1 MATFTK
7 TNAGTWKAEIRRKGW
22 PKVYKNFRTKRDAED
37 WARAKEDEMVR
48 GSFITRDK
56 SENTSV
62 RSAFDRYVKEV
73 VPTKKESSRRREIGR
88 AKFLSE
94 RLGQYSLATLNS
106 EIISDFRD
114 KRLSEGKSN
123 NTVRLE
129 LALLS
134 HLYSVSIKEWGI
146 GLTVNPVLNVRKPS
160 PGKGRERR
168 LKKDEEERLLRAAR
182 QQSNP
187 FVGWIIRL
195 ALHTAMRKGEIV
207 SLVMDSVD
215 MNKKTIFI
223 RDTKNSLV
231 RTVPM
236 SGSAFETMKEVMAYQ
251 DRPDDTDLVFPGKPG
266 KNGEK
271 PKPYI
276 INKAWV
282 RALKIAEMDDFRFHD
297 LRHEAT
303 SRLVEAGFSDQ
314 QVASITGHSSM
325 QMLKRYTHLRSEDL
339 VTMMEKM

>member
-1 MATFTK
+1 MATLTK
-7 TNAGTWKAEIRRKGW
+7 TNAGSWKAEIRRKGW

-48 GSFITRDK
+48 GSFIARDK
-56 SENTSV
+56 SENTSL
-62 RSAFDRYVKEV
+62 RSAFDRYVNEV

-94 RLGQYSLATLNS
+94 QLGQYSLATLNS
-106 EIISDFRD
+106 EIISGFRD

-168 LKKDEEERLLRAAR
+168 LKKDEEDRLLRAAN

-207 SLVMDSVD
+207 SLVLDSVD
-215 MNKKTIFI
+215 MDKKTIFI

-236 SGSAFETMKEVMAYQ
+236 SGSAFETMKEVMTYHY
-251 DRPDDTDLVFPGKPG
+251 RPDDTDLVFPGKPG

-271 PKPYI
+271 PKPYT

-282 RALKIAEMDDFRFHD
+282 RTLQIAEMDDFRFHD

>member
-1 MATFTK
+1 MATLTK
-7 TNAGTWKAEIRRKGW
+7 TTAGSWKAEIRRKGW

-37 WARAKEDEMVR
+37 WARATEDEMVR

-94 RLGQYSLATLNS
+94 QLGQYSLATLNS
-106 EIISDFRD
+106 EIISGFRD

-168 LKKDEEERLLRAAR
+168 LKKDEEDRLLRAAK

-207 SLVMDSVD
+207 SLVLDSVD
-215 MNKKTIFI
+215 MDKKTIFI

-236 SGSAFETMKEVMAYQ
+236 SGSAFETMKEIMAYH
-251 DRPDDTDLVFPGKPG
+251 DRPDDTDLVFPGNPG
-266 KNGEK
+266 KNGER

-276 INKAWV
+276 VNKAWV
-282 RALKIAEMDDFRFHD
+282 RTLEIAEIEGFRFHD

>member
-1 MATFTK
+1 MATLTK
-7 TNAGTWKAEIRRKGW
+7 TPAGSWKAEIRLKGW
-22 PKVYKNFRTKRDAED
+22 PRVNKTFRTKRDAQD
-37 WARAKEDEMVR
+37 WARAKEDEMVQ
-48 GSFITRDK
+48 GSFINRDK
-56 SENTSV
+56 SENTTV

-73 VPTKKESSRRREIGR
+73 VPTKKESSRRRDIGR

-94 RLGQYSLATLNS
+94 RLGQYSMATLNA
-106 EIISDFRD
+106 EIISEFRD

-134 HLYSVSIKEWGI
+134 HLYTIAIKEWGI
-146 GLTVNPVLNVRKPS
+146 GMTINPVLNVRKPS

-168 LKKDEEERLLRAAR
+168 LKKDEEDRLLRAAK
-182 QQSNP
+182 QQPNP
-187 FVGWIIRL
+187 FVSWIVRL
-195 ALHTAMRKGEIV
+195 ALSTAMRKGEIV
-207 SLVMDSVD
+207 SLVMDSID

-236 SGSAFETMKEVMAYQ
+236 SGSAYETMKEILAYQ
-251 DRPDDTDLVFPGKPG
+251 GRPEGTDLLFPGKAG
-266 KNGEK
+266 KYGEHK
-271 PKPYI
+271 HYI
-276 INKAWV
+276 INKAWTTT
-282 RALKIAEMDDFRFHD
+282 LKLSEIEDFRFHD

-339 VTMMEKM
+339 VSLMEKM

>member
-236 SGSAFETMKEVMAYQ
+236 SGSAFETMKEVMAYH
-251 DRPDDTDLVFPGKPG
+251 DRPDDADLVFPGKPG

-282 RALKIAEMDDFRFHD
+282 RTLKIAEMDDFRFHD

>member
-7 TNAGTWKAEIRRKGW
+7 TPAGSWKAEIRLKGW
-22 PKVYKNFRTKRDAED
+22 PRVNKTFRTKRDAQD
-37 WARAKEDEMVR
+37 WARAKEDEMVQ

-56 SENTSV
+56 SENTTIK
-62 RSAFDRYVKEV
+62 SAFDRYVKEV
-73 VPTKKESSRRREIGR
+73 VPTKKESSRRRDIGR

-94 RLGQYSLATLNS
+94 RLGQYSMSTLNS
-106 EIISDFRD
+106 EIISGFRD
-114 KRLSEGKSN
+114 KRLHEGKSN

-134 HLYSVSIKEWGI
+134 HLYTVAIKEWGI
-146 GLTVNPVLNVRKPS
+146 GMTVNPVLNVRKPS

-168 LKKDEEERLLRAAR
+168 LKKDEEERLLRAAK
-182 QQSNP
+182 QQPNP
-187 FVGWIIRL
+187 YVSWIIRL
-195 ALHTAMRKGEIV
+195 ALSTAMRKGEIV
-207 SLVMDSVD
+207 SLVKDSVD
-215 MNKKTIFI
+215 MDKKTIFI

-236 SGSAFETMKEVMAYQ
+236 SGSAYQTMKEVMAYKA
-251 DRPDDTDLVFPGKPG
+251 RPEGTNLLFPGKAG
-266 KNGEK
+266 KDGK
-271 PKPYI
+271 HKHYI
-276 INKAWV
+276 INKAWTTT
-282 RALKIAEMDDFRFHD
+282 LGLAEIEDFRFHD

-339 VTMMEKM
+339 VSMMEKM

>member
-236 SGSAFETMKEVMAYQ
+236 SGSAFETMKEVMTYH
-251 DRPDDTDLVFPGKPG
+251 DRPDDADLVFPGKPG

-282 RALKIAEMDDFRFHD
+282 RTLKIAEMDDFRFHD

>member
-223 RDTKNSLV
+223 RDTASLEK
-231 RTVPM
+231 M
-236 SGSAFETMKEVMAYQ
+236 
-251 DRPDDTDLVFPGKPG
+251 G
-266 KNGEK
+266 KNLNPISLIKLGSE
-271 PKPYI
+271 PYKLQKWMI
-276 INKAWV
+276 FVSMTCATKQQAGSWKRASLIN
-282 RALKIAEMDDFRFHD
+282 RLHPSLDI
-297 LRHEAT
+297 LRCRCSSAIPIYEAKT
-303 SRLVEAGFSDQ
+303 
-314 QVASITGHSSM
+314 
-325 QMLKRYTHLRSEDL
+325 
-339 VTMMEKM
+339 